1 MAADV
6 STIETERLRL
16 RCWRHADRD
25 AFAAMNAD
33 PAVMADLGGPLGRA
47 DSDRK
52 YDHYLAVLDRFG
64 FSRWAIEDPDGEFL
78 GYAGV
83 MPRRGKHP
91 LGDHDEIGWRLVR
104 SAWGKGLA
112 SEAARAALDD
122 AFLRLGL
129 DRVLAYTA
137 ADNPRSQAVMKR
149 LSMER
154 DASLDFS
161 QTGSAGK
168 AWRGLVWIARR
179 SL

>member
-6 STIETERLRL
+6 PTIETERLRL
-16 RCWRHADRD
+16 LCWRHADRD

-33 PAVMADLGGPLGRA
+33 PVVMADLGGPLGRA

-64 FSRWAIEDPDGEFL
+64 FSRWAIEDPGGEFP

-104 SAWGKGLA
+104 SAWGRGWRARPPGLRWTMPFYG
-112 SEAARAALDD
+112 SVSTG
-122 AFLRLGL
+122 FWPIP
-129 DRVLAYTA
+129 
-137 ADNPRSQAVMKR
+137 PRII
-149 LSMER
+149 
-154 DASLDFS
+154 
-161 QTGSAGK
+161 
-168 AWRGLVWIARR
+168 RGRR
-179 SL
+179 R